1 MPLMSLEAIL
11 HRVKVIEHQRMK
23 RWIIYTA
30 VLWLTL
36 WMLHWGL
43 NLHYPPETTP
53 LEEQAEVIEAF
64 AELYPITP

>member
-1 MPLMSLEAIL
+1 MSLEAIL
-11 HRVKVIEHQRMK
+11 HRVKAIEHQRMK

-43 NLHYPPETTP
+43 NLHYPRRLRRWKSKRKSLRLLPSFIP
-53 LEEQAEVIEAF
+53 
-64 AELYPITP
+64 